1 MTIPSINMFSYH
13 FFISSVL
20 LHFRTIAIAL
30 KDVAGQT
37 LSNAAG
43 LGKEITASNAATE
56 NVFQHESNI
65 AEMDLKPQLRVI
77 YKDLDILSE
86 IRYKNIYRTFII

>member
-1 MTIPSINMFSYH
+1 MTKPSINIFSYN

-30 KDVAGQT
+30 KDVEGQI

-43 LGKEITASNAATE
+43 LGKEITASIVATE
-56 NVFQHESNI
+56 SAVQHESNI
-65 AEMDLKPQLRVI
+65 VGVYLKLH
-77 YKDLDILSE
+77 YE
-86 IRYKNIYRTFII
+86 

>member
-1 MTIPSINMFSYH
+1 MLLLSFFSFLVLQH
-13 FFISSVL
+13 FL
-20 LHFRTIAIAL
+20 TIAIAL
-30 KDVAGQT
+30 KDVANQI

-65 AEMDLKPQLRVI
+65 AEMDLKPQLRLI
-77 YKDLDILSE
+77 YQDLDILS
-86 IRYKNIYRTFII
+86 KD

>member
-1 MTIPSINMFSYH
+1 MTKPSINIFSYT

-20 LHFRTIAIAL
+20 LHFCTIAIAL
-30 KDVAGQT
+30 KDVAGQI

-56 NVFQHESNI
+56 NVFRHESNI
-65 AEMDLKPQLRVI
+65 AEMDLKHQLRII
-77 YKDLDILSE
+77 YHDLAILSK
-86 IRYKNIYRTFII
+86 IKYIKVIIEHL